1 MLSPRKRHWTRVL
14 AVTGVTALAAVTLA
28 ACSASGS
35 DTADAGG
42 DSDCTPAHPDL
53 QTVSD
58 GQLTVATY
66 DFPPLAIV
74 DGEEMTGVEGDLLQ
88 EVAAM
93 ECLELVVQAAGG
105 AAAAIPA
112 VETGRADLAAG
123 DWYRTSARAE
133 IVRLSEP
140 VYLDQTGVVS
150 LNGYTTDDLENIKV
164 GSVAGNL
171 YNDSLSS
178 FLGDGFTIYQDDEAI
193 FGDLEAG
200 RLDAI
205 IGSIPSSAASI
216 DGRGIEGATLEPVT
230 PHPEI
235 PEFDKPGQAGWP
247 TSYDN
252 EALGEAM
259 DENIKALHESG
270 KIVEILQKY
279 DIPESAGEV
288 GEPYEL

>member
-1 MLSPRKRHWTRVL
+1 MSISRSSTLTRYLALS
-14 AVTGVTALAAVTLA
+14 GVAALTALSLA
-28 ACSASGS
+28 ACSGGS
-35 DTADAGG
+35 DDTAGG
-42 DSDCTPAHPDL
+42 SDDCTPAHPDL
-53 QTVSD
+53 QTVSE

-66 DFPPLAIV
+66 DFPPLSIV
-74 DGEEMTGVEGDLLQ
+74 DGDTMTGVEGDLLQ

-133 IVRLSEP
+133 IVRLSAP
-140 VYLDQTGVVS
+140 VYLDQTGLVS
-150 LNGYTTDDLENIKV
+150 MEGYTVDDLEDIRL

-171 YNDSLSS
+171 FNDSLAA
-178 FLGDGFTIYQDDEAI
+178 FMGDDFVIYQDDESL

-200 RLDAI
+200 RIDAI
-205 IGSIPSSAASI
+205 VGSIPSSAAALE
-216 DGRGIEGATLEPVT
+216 GRGIEGAQLIPVE

-235 PEFDKPGQAGWP
+235 PEFEKPGQAGWP
-247 TSYDN
+247 TNYDN

-259 DENIKALHESG
+259 DENIAALHESG
-270 KIVEILQKY
+270 KVTEVLEKY
-279 DIPESAGEV
+279 DIPASAGEV
-288 GEPYEL
+288 GDPYEL